1 MILFILLFYF
11 CHFSLDKMN
20 QTTLSLLTKLR
31 NDWKNNTQPRNI
43 LQLQYDSA
51 NRSNAPTLNV
61 ISSSDIPKQYYSIIM
76 VDPDAP
82 TASNPIY
89 ADFIHWIRVNMNIVG
104 GKLVGGEDL
113 LEYMGPSPP
122 KGSGSHHYITLL
134 IQHDKNSLVNVELSG
149 RAKQNTSD
157 ILRQIFGSD
166 VYRVVGFNV
175 FTYEL

>member
-1 MILFILLFYF
+1 
-11 CHFSLDKMN
+11 MN

-43 LQLQYDSA
+43 LQLQYVSG
-51 NRSNAPTLNV
+51 NRSNVPTLNV
-61 ISSSDIPKQYYSIIM
+61 ISSSVLPKQYYSIIM